1 MVPTF
6 HKNDP
11 AAPAGLFACEAAGLQ
26 WLCAAEGGARCVPVL
41 DYDETGLILERIEQS
56 QPTRA
61 VAADFGSRLARTH
74 NAGATAFGAPP
85 AGWTGPGFF
94 GPTSRPLPMSYSVH
108 RSWGVFYAEERLA
121 PMLQRAGRILTAQIA
136 ADVRSVIERCRAGD
150 FDDADHPAR
159 LHGDLWG
166 GNLLWTSD
174 AVVLIDPAAHGG
186 HRETDLAMLELF
198 GCPHLDAVMAGYQS
212 VQPLRPGRRD
222 RVALHQLFPLLAHV
236 VLFGSGY
243 TAATGRAAR
252 AALEIS

>member
-1 MVPTF
+1 
-6 HKNDP
+6 
-11 AAPAGLFACEAAGLQ
+11 
-26 WLCAAEGGARCVPVL
+26 
-41 DYDETGLILERIEQS
+41 
-56 QPTRA
+56 
-61 VAADFGSRLARTH
+61 
-74 NAGATAFGAPP
+74 
-85 AGWTGPGFF
+85 
-94 GPTSRPLPMSYSVH
+94 MSYSAH

-243 TAATGRAAR
+243 TSATGRAAR